1 VRIAR
6 LAGLRAADLP
16 PVHAVLEHG
25 LVAFVGSAEDA
36 GEARRGLVWAAAV
49 GDGSVVVEGEPRDA
63 SIEPLWTGAGA
74 LADAL
79 DAASRWLAGPSL
91 AHVEAARARL
101 TGGWPAPALAP
112 ATPEVASPEAGTDPR
127 ALLDEA
133 LAELRVRE
141 RELRDLRAE
150 WAEVTGDVE
159 QASMDWLRERQDAET
174 QLLAYRDRARELKT
188 RLAQIEEAGPDAPC
202 PTCGRP
208 LADHLKDVRV
218 QLREEWES
226 VVQDGLWWK
235 RRREQLEGKPEH
247 LRALEGHGL
256 RVAAAVESGAE
267 RVERVRARIRELE
280 GSVEAPVGAGAES
293 PEARAVALLA
303 NELRSA
309 ARARILR
316 EAGRLVER
324 ITAGRV
330 LWIRASEHGP
340 VAEGVFPGG
349 VALAR
354 DRAALE
360 FACRVAAVRLAREAG
375 APVHGMIVGESL
387 EVLDPEDRLRAV
399 DVLVEAAEWL
409 GQVVLVT
416 GTDLVELRPEAFARA
431 FVLRPRG
438 GSGIAPL
445 PVGAAELRLV
455 S

>member
-1 VRIAR
+1 LRIAR
-6 LAGLRAADLP
+6 LSGLRAADLP
-16 PVHAVLEHG
+16 PLDAALGPG
-25 LVAFVGSAEDA
+25 LVAFVGSPEDA
-36 GEARRGLVWAAAV
+36 AEVRRALVWAAAV
-49 GDGSVVVEGEPRDA
+49 GDGSVVVEGEARA
-63 SIEPLWTGAGA
+63 AAIEPLWTGAGA

-91 AHVEAARARL
+91 DRVEAAHARL
-101 TGGWPAPALAP
+101 TGALPAAAP
-112 ATPEVASPEAGTDPR
+112 ESAAQGEAEPR
-127 ALLDEA
+127 SLLKEA

-159 QASMDWLRERQDAET
+159 QATMEWLRERQDSET
-174 QLLAYRDRARELKT
+174 QLLAYRDRARELKA
-188 RLAQIEEAGPDAPC
+188 RLAQIEAAGPDAPC

-226 VVQDGLWWK
+226 VVQDGRWWK

-247 LRALEGHGL
+247 LRGLEGHGV
-256 RVAAAVESGAE
+256 RVGAAVESGAE

-280 GSVEAPVGAGAES
+280 GALEPSAGAGEES
-293 PEARAVALLA
+293 PEGRALALLA
-303 NELRSA
+303 DELRAA
-309 ARARILR
+309 ARACVLR
-316 EAGRLVER
+316 EAGRLAER

-360 FACRVAAVRLAREAG
+360 LAGRVAAARLARDAG
-375 APVHGMIVGESL
+375 APLQAVIVGESL
-387 EVLDPEDRLRAV
+387 DALDAEDRLRAA
-399 DVLVEAAEWL
+399 DVLAEAAEGL
-409 GQVVLVT
+409 GQVVIVT
-416 GTDLVELRPEAFARA
+416 GTDLVELRPEVFAQAFA
-431 FVLRPRG
+431 LRPRG
-438 GSGIAPL
+438 GGGVAPL
-445 PVGAAELRLV
+445 AVGVPELRLAC
-455 S
+455 